1 MADPSDTSLSFYTKA
16 TPAQWSYVLS
26 KYQEVLKLKAAQR
39 RKKGGPEELI
49 RLDAWYHEQLPTII
63 HSRKQPHITHEELIQ
78 ITKWKLIRGKFR
90 PCLMDL
96 VRINTE
102 TAVLKASKKAFR
114 KIPNMTKA
122 INALTCLKG
131 IGPASASA
139 ILAAGYPEH
148 APFMADESMLSTPGI
163 ETTDSTLAEY
173 VNYTAQI
180 KACSDRLNEHDK
192 ETKWTPHKVEL
203 ALWTHFLARELKP
216 SILDDLPK
224 SDEDATPNG
233 KSSNNHSDK
242 DKSEDHDALKQID
255 QDDSSNE
262 PVNKNIYNAHLN
274 IGEDSEISN
283 SSLEAT
289 DEPPSKK
296 PCI

>member
-1 MADPSDTSLSFYTKA
+1 
-16 TPAQWSYVLS
+16 
-26 KYQEVLKLKAAQR
+26 
-39 RKKGGPEELI
+39 
-49 RLDAWYHEQLPTII
+49 
-63 HSRKQPHITHEELIQ
+63 
-78 ITKWKLIRGKFR
+78 
-90 PCLMDL
+90 MDL

-114 KIPNMTKA
+114 KVPNITKA

-163 ETTDSTLAEY
+163 ETTDYTLAEY

-224 SDEDATPNG
+224 YDEDATPNG
-233 KSSNNHSDK
+233 KSSSNHSDK
-242 DKSEDHDALKQID
+242 DKSVRDALKQLD

-262 PVNKNIYNAHLN
+262 PVDKNIYNAHLN
-274 IGEDSEISN
+274 IGEDSEVSN